1 MADRALGDPGPKVE
15 DRHRHRD
22 AITLGDVT
30 AEVLEDPPLVLGL
43 DAFGDHFESQPVGE
57 LDDVLDDEQVLAVAL
72 DVADERAVDLE
83 RRSAVTSRSVMNDEY
98 PVPKSSIAILIFD
111 SRNASMVN
119 RLRSVSVASARSVTS
134 SSRRWAG
141 NRVSAST
148 RVTVATK

>member
-1 MADRALGDPGPKVE
+1 M
-15 DRHRHRD
+15 
-22 AITLGDVT
+22 
-30 AEVLEDPPLVLGL
+30 
-43 DAFGDHFESQPVGE
+43 
-57 LDDVLDDEQVLAVAL
+57 
-72 DVADERAVDLE
+72 
-83 RRSAVTSRSVMNDEY
+83 TSRSVMNDEY

-134 SSRRWAG
+134 SSKRWAG